1 MKKLYISVV
10 CLCLSATVLAQTDSA
25 RAYYQMGLEQKSAKR
40 FAMASAN
47 FNQAISLDNKY
58 KAAYLEDA
66 YVNMEMNR
74 TDNAK
79 ADFEKVYTIDPDDQH
94 VIKALTMLYYDYH
107 QYKLA
112 ILFAN
117 KCTTCDN
124 AERIIAMSNYAQE
137 NYEEAISGLQD
148 VIEKNPDD
156 AEATYTIARSY
167 LELEE
172 YVKAVPY
179 YQKAIALYPKN
190 AWMYEL
196 GLLYYTNEDY
206 KDAVVLFDKAAA
218 AGYNQSSD
226 YNENLGFACVYSG
239 DFVRG
244 EKILLAL
251 LTIRPTNK
259 DLLRGL
265 ADAYYSHKMYDR
277 SLEFCQKLLVLDAK
291 DGRAMYR
298 AGMCFQK
305 KGDKEKGQQM
315 CDEAIQIDPSLANL
329 KQKGF
334 SEGL

>member
-1 MKKLYISVV
+1 MKKLSISVV
-10 CLCLSATVLAQTDSA
+10 CICLSAIVFAQNDSA
-25 RAYYQMGLEQKSAKR
+25 RIYYEQGREQESAKR
-40 FAMASAN
+40 FAVASAD
-47 FNQAISLDNKY
+47 FNKAISLDPKY
-58 KAAYLEDA
+58 KDAYLQDA
-66 YVNMEMNR
+66 YVNMEMSR

-79 ADFEKVYTIDPDDQH
+79 ADFEKVYNIDPDDQH

-112 ILFAN
+112 IAFAN
-117 KCTTCDN
+117 KCTICDN
-124 AERIIAMSNYAQE
+124 AERIIAMSNYELE

-148 VIEKNPDD
+148 VIEKDPAD
-156 AEATYTIARSY
+156 AEATYTVARSY

-190 AWMYEL
+190 TWLYEL
-196 GLLYYTNEDY
+196 GLLYYTNEAY

-239 DFVRG
+239 DFARG

-251 LTIRPTNK
+251 LAIRPTNK

-277 SLEFCQKLLVLDAK
+277 SLEFCQKLLTLDAK
-291 DGRAMYR
+291 DGRAMYQ

-305 KGDKEKGQQM
+305 KGDKEKGQQL

-329 KQKGF
+329 KQKTS

>member
-1 MKKLYISVV
+1 MKKLYTSAV
-10 CLCLSATVLAQTDSA
+10 CLFLLATVFAQTDSA
-25 RAYYQMGLEQKSAKR
+25 RAYYQKGLEQKSAKR
-40 FAMASAN
+40 FAMASAD
-47 FNQAISLDNKY
+47 FNKAISSDPKY
-58 KAAYLEDA
+58 KEAYLEDA
-66 YVNMEMNR
+66 YVNMEMSR
-74 TDNAK
+74 EDNAK
-79 ADFEKVYTIDPDDQH
+79 ADFEKLYNIDPDDQH
-94 VIKALTMLYYDYH
+94 VIKALTLLYYDYH

-112 ILFAN
+112 ILFAG
-117 KCTTCDN
+117 KCTICDN
-124 AERIIAMSNYAQE
+124 AERIIAMSNYQQD

-148 VIEKNPDD
+148 VIEKDPND

-179 YQKAIALYPKN
+179 YQKAITLNPKN
-190 AWMYEL
+190 TWLYEL

-218 AGYNQSSD
+218 GGYNQSSD
-226 YNENLGFACVYSG
+226 FNENLGFACVYSG
-239 DFVRG
+239 DFARG

-251 LTIRPTNK
+251 LAIRPTNK
-259 DLLRGL
+259 DLLRGI

-277 SLEFCQKLLVLDAK
+277 SLEFCQKLLTLDAR
-291 DGRAMYR
+291 DGRAMYQ

-305 KGDKEKGQQM
+305 KGDKEKGQQL

-329 KQKGF
+329 RQKGV

>member
-1 MKKLYISVV
+1 MKKLYISAV
-10 CLCLSATVLAQTDSA
+10 CLCLSATVLAQADSA
-25 RAYYQMGLEQKSAKR
+25 RAYYQKGREQESDKR
-40 FAMASAN
+40 YAMASIN
-47 FNQAISLDNKY
+47 FNKAIAFDPKY
-58 KAAYLEDA
+58 KEAYLQDA
-66 YVNMEMNR
+66 YVNMEMVR
-74 TDNAK
+74 TDKAK
-79 ADFEKVYTIDPDDQH
+79 ADFEKVYELDPNDQH

-124 AERIIAMSNYAQE
+124 AERIIAMSNYEQE
-137 NYEEAISGLQD
+137 NYEEAISGLQG
-148 VIEKNPDD
+148 VIEENPAD

-179 YQKAIALYPKN
+179 YQKAIELYPKN
-190 AWMYEL
+190 TWLYEL

-226 YNENLGFACVYSG
+226 YKENLGFACVYSG
-239 DFVRG
+239 DFARG

-251 LTIRPTNK
+251 LALRPTNK
-259 DLLRGL
+259 DLLRGI

-277 SLEFCQKLLVLDAK
+277 SLQFCQQLLTLDAR